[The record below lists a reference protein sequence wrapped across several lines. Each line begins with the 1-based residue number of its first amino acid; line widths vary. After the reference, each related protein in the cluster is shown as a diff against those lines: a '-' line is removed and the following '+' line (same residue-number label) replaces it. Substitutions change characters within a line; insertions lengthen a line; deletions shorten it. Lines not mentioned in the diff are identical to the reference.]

1 MKKLMD
7 NEILSFVDNS
17 QMKTYFKEQV
27 VSDRWVNVYTNE
39 LETVPLE
46 HNELNLLVPGSF
58 LFTTKKGL
66 VVNGFSADV
75 ENEDITTSMKN
86 TRIAICLPYNDTMV
100 LYPLRYTAF
109 SHIQERSGISGSSI
123 SSLKER
129 RRANEMAPDTR
140 CKCIN
145 EGLDLYKDKTLVL
158 IRDGKCT
165 ALLSGDES
173 DYSVMPTSEL
183 ISILENELKNS
194 YAGYEYAMSRTS
206 HEITEVLYNLK
217 DRELEK
223 RVFDVLT
230 ANGELVSNISLQ
242 VRLTTSDVG
251 KCAARLTPIIYDEGK
266 PIILGKSLSVEH
278 KGGKK
283 AMKAFEDITQR
294 FLAKYRENITNLQK
308 MMNITIHYPAD
319 CLKNIYT
326 ALKMTGHIAA
336 LRNCQ
341 ERIVAEH
348 NGTCSAY
355 DIYWYLN
362 EMLYM
367 SEISNKQQGKT
378 VSLFESIKAQET
390 VAEILF
396 MDITQYDHPSE

>member
-1 MKKLMD
+1 MQKLKD
-7 NEILSFVDNS
+7 NDVLSFADNT
-17 QMKTYFKEQV
+17 QMKEYFKNQE
-27 VSDRWVNVYTNE
+27 STDRWVNVYTNE

-46 HNELNLLVPGSF
+46 HNELNLFVPDSF
-58 LFTTKKGL
+58 LFTTKKGHT
-66 VVNGFSADV
+66 VKGFSMDV
-75 ENEDITTSMKN
+75 EDEDITTSMKN
-86 TRIAICLPYNDTMV
+86 TRIAICLPYNDEMV
-100 LYPLRYTAF
+100 MYPLRYTAF
-109 SHIQERSGISGSSI
+109 THIQERSGVSGSSI

-129 RRANEMAPDTR
+129 RRANEMAPATR
-140 CKCIN
+140 CHCIN
-145 EGLDLYKDKTLVL
+145 EGLGLYKDKTLAL

-183 ISILENELKNS
+183 IGILENELKSS
-194 YAGYEYAMSRTS
+194 YASYEFAMSKTS
-206 HEITEVLYNLK
+206 HEITEILYNLR
-217 DRELEK
+217 DEELEK

-283 AMKAFEDITQR
+283 AMSAFKDVSQR

-308 MMNITIHYPAD
+308 LMNITINYPED
-319 CLKNIYT
+319 CMKNIYT
-326 ALKMTGHIAA
+326 ALKMTGHIAS

-362 EMLYM
+362 EMLFLTEM
-367 SEISNKQQGKT
+367 NNKQQGKT
-378 VSLFESIKAQET
+378 LSLFESIKAQET

-396 MDITQYDHPSE
+396 MDIKQFDHPAE